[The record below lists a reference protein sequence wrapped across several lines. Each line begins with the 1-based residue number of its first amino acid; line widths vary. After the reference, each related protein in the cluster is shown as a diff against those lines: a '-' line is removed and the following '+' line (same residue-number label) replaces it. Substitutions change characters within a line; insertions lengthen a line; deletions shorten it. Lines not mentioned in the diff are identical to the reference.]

1 MLIHSNKATD
11 LVARS
16 PGQSKKEMGMES
28 FSSALKSRD
37 PNGDLNED
45 RNKGNK
51 SYEKAKYQNFG
62 RV

>member
-51 SYEKAKYQNFG
+51 SYEKAKYQNVG